1 MVVIV
6 ERTTPPN
13 ISISE
18 DLLSNVKLGM
28 SERYNT
34 THSALNLNAF
44 HKNFAGKAF
53 FAPLWRTNV
62 MVKVIEILTQNIP
75 EVKAIDLSSNKL
87 MTIDSLMPLK
97 HLNNLT
103 ILYLS
108 DNKISDTRGLE
119 KLKGEPNYIYINA
132 SDTRY
137 FSQCFLAAAGYPAN
151 SASVATLK

>member
-1 MVVIV
+1 
-6 ERTTPPN
+6 
-13 ISISE
+13 
-18 DLLSNVKLGM
+18 
-28 SERYNT
+28 
-34 THSALNLNAF
+34 
-44 HKNFAGKAF
+44 
-53 FAPLWRTNV
+53 

-119 KLKGEPNYIYINA
+119 KLKGEHNYLFVLLLIRVNSPNRFSLAEIYKI
-132 SDTRY
+132 
-137 FSQCFLAAAGYPAN
+137 LLWIPI
-151 SASVATLK
+151 TLLVM